1 MPRPSPESGP
11 GLSRRAQGGVVA
23 GALVLLPL
31 IAAVGGDGFQ
41 AALDFTTGVLSLVS
55 LSASVAWGLIATDR
69 LLLSPRHRLLAQAV
83 HRTTAIASLAFLL
96 LHVTVKVSLGHVALI
111 GALIPFSLGV
121 TSTEALIGFG
131 SLAGLL
137 MVVAGTTGA
146 LRSALA
152 GNVRTAGRWRPLH
165 MLAYPAWCFALVHGL
180 YTGRPAAGWVVAMY
194 SLALLGVAAVVSLR
208 LLPPQAK
215 RTIAARITALTGRAD
230 SAAAEEQ
237 FRRNL
242 SASPLPGAA
251 GLAGMPGAAAA
262 AGRGDRSAGRRG
274 GASPQGA
281 FGRYAQDVGR
291 ESPLEQTRVQAP
303 RIEAP
308 SPQLYEVPPP
318 AEDGPAGPGPG
329 PGPGRGIA
337 AAYRAVSLSGDR
349 GGRGASPGDAPG
361 APLAERVPMTEEL
374 PVVSEPGAARP
385 ALWPTPSPPPPA
397 PASPASPPPAP
408 SASPGAASAY
418 GAPGA
423 SVPYETPPTHAYD
436 AADGMTAQY
445 GTAATGASEA
455 AYGNTPYG
463 SSYAPGG
470 GGYESPAPFDP
481 PGSSFGASSDSPFN
495 APFNAPFDDPLAP
508 DPVPRPSGAFDE
520 TAPLPGPL
528 FPPPAGEP
536 WHAPA
541 GERP

>member
-31 IAAVGGDGFQ
+31 IAVVGGDALR
-41 AALDFTTGVLSLVS
+41 AALDFASGVLSLVS

-83 HRTTAIASLAFLL
+83 HRTTAISSLAFLL

-208 LLPPQAK
+208 LLPAPLK
-215 RTIAARITALTGRAD
+215 RTIAARITTLTGSAD
-230 SAAAEEQ
+230 SPAAEEQ

-242 SASPLPGAA
+242 SASPLPGAS
-251 GLAGMPGAAAA
+251 GLAGMPGPAAGG
-262 AGRGDRSAGRRG
+262 GRGDRTAGRRDG
-274 GASPQGA
+274 MSSQGA
-281 FGRYAQDVGR
+281 FGRFEQEIRR

-318 AEDGPAGPGPG
+318 AEAGPDGAAPGTG

-349 GGRGASPGDAPG
+349 ADHGAPQSDAPG

-374 PVVSEPGAARP
+374 PIVSEPGAAKSG
-385 ALWPTPSPPPPA
+385 LWPTPSPPPPT
-397 PASPASPPPAP
+397 PASPS
-408 SASPGAASAY
+408 SAAQGTASAY
-418 GAPGA
+418 GAFGDPGDSVA
-423 SVPYETPPTHAYD
+423 SAAAPGGPASYETPPTPSYD
-436 AADGMTAQY
+436 TPYGVTAPYGAAG
-445 GTAATGASEA
+445 GSSEA
-455 AYGNTPYG
+455 AYGDSPYG

-470 GGYESPAPFDP
+470 GGHDGPSPFDP
-481 PGSSFGASSDSPFN
+481 SGSPFVASSDSPFN
-495 APFNAPFDDPLAP
+495 APLDP
-508 DPVPRPSGAFDE
+508 DPTPRPSGVFDE